1 LAWGASEK
9 ISSPWLHISNESLQ
23 LKFRWS
29 MAETRRQPLLGSL
42 PSMESIH
49 DERAV
54 SAQVGRWAELALAIG
69 GFGIGTGE
77 FVMMG
82 LLPDVAGNFS
92 VSIPSAGHVISAY
105 ALGVVVGA
113 PLISVAAARWSRWR
127 LLLALMTFFAVGNF
141 ASALAPGYVS
151 LIAIRFLAGLPHGA
165 YFGVASLVAASLA
178 PANERA
184 RAVGRMMLGLTGAT
198 LAGVPLATWLG
209 QLFGWRAAYVLVG
222 GIGVLT
228 CALIS
233 RFVPRAGPVEG
244 ASPAREL
251 SALAHKQVWLTLG
264 VGSIGFGGLFCVYSY
279 ITPTLTDVS
288 GLPVRYVPFVLA
300 VFGGGMIL
308 GNLLGAWLADR
319 ALMRAIGALLIWN
332 VIVLGTF
339 SLVAP
344 HAWMA
349 VAVVLLIGTG
359 VAIVPALQVRLMDV
373 AGDAQ
378 TLAAALNHSAF
389 NIANALGAW
398 LGGLAIAG
406 GFGWASTGWIGALL
420 ALGGLFIFALSVA
433 EEGRRGRYNA
443 LARTGA

>member
-1 LAWGASEK
+1 METISE
-9 ISSPWLHISNESLQ
+9 
-23 LKFRWS
+23 
-29 MAETRRQPLLGSL
+29 
-42 PSMESIH
+42 
-49 DERAV
+49 ERAS
-54 SAQVGRWAELALAIG
+54 SARAARWAELALAIG

-82 LLPDVAGNFS
+82 LLPDVAANFN
-92 VSIPSAGHVISAY
+92 VSIPAAGHIISAY
-105 ALGVVVGA
+105 ALGVVLGA
-113 PLISVAAARWSRWR
+113 PLISVAAARWSRRR
-127 LLLALMTFFAVGNF
+127 LLLALMAFFAVGNF
-141 ASALAPGYVS
+141 ASALAPGYAS
-151 LIAIRFLAGLPHGA
+151 LIGIRFLAGLPHGA
-165 YFGVASLVAASLA
+165 YFGVASLVAASLV
-178 PANERA
+178 PFSQRA

-209 QLFGWRAAYVLVG
+209 QLYGWRAAYVLVG
-222 GIGVLT
+222 SIGVLT
-228 CALIS
+228 CVLIA
-233 RFVPRAGPVEG
+233 RCVPRDGPVEG

-251 SALAHKQVWLTLG
+251 SALSHKQVWLTLG

-279 ITPTLTDVS
+279 ITPTLTQVS
-288 GLPVRYVPFVLA
+288 GLPLRYVPFVLA

-308 GNLLGAWLADR
+308 GNLIGSWLADR
-319 ALMRAIGALLIWN
+319 TLMRAIGALLIWN

-349 VAVVLLIGTG
+349 TVVVLLIGTG

-406 GFGWASTGWIGALL
+406 GLGWASTGWVGALL

-433 EEGRRGRYNA
+433 EEGRRDRRSA
-443 LARTGA
+443 LAHELP

>member
-1 LAWGASEK
+1 
-9 ISSPWLHISNESLQ
+9 
-23 LKFRWS
+23 
-29 MAETRRQPLLGSL
+29 MT
-42 PSMESIH
+42 
-49 DERAV
+49 AV
-54 SAQVGRWAELALAIG
+54 AARWAELALAIG

-92 VSIPSAGHVISAY
+92 VSIPAAGHVISAY
-105 ALGVVVGA
+105 ALGVVLGA
-113 PLISVAAARWSRWR
+113 PLISVAAAGWSRQR
-127 LLLALMTFFAVGNF
+127 LLLALMTFFALGNF

-151 LIAIRFLAGLPHGA
+151 LIGIRFLAGLPHGA

-209 QLFGWRAAYVLVG
+209 QVFGWRAAYVLVG
-222 GIGVLT
+222 SIGVLT
-228 CALIS
+228 CVLIS
-233 RFVPRAGPVEG
+233 RLVPRAGPVEG

-251 SALAHKQVWLTLG
+251 SALSHKQVWLTLG
-264 VGSIGFGGLFCVYSY
+264 VGSVGFGGLFCVYSY
-279 ITPTLTDVS
+279 ITPTLTEVS
-288 GLPVRYVPFVLA
+288 GLSVHYVPFVLA

-308 GNLLGAWLADR
+308 GNLIGSWLADR

-332 VIVLGTF
+332 VIALGTF

-349 VAVVLLIGTG
+349 TVVVLFIGTG

-406 GFGWASTGWIGALL
+406 GLGWASTGWVGALL
-420 ALGGLFIFALSVA
+420 ALTGLLIFAASVA
-433 EEGRRGRYNA
+433 EEGRSGRSTV
-443 LARTGA
+443 LVRSGA

>member
-1 LAWGASEK
+1 
-9 ISSPWLHISNESLQ
+9 LQ
-23 LKFRWS
+23 LKFPWRT
-29 MAETRRQPLLGSL
+29 AETLPQPALHSL
-42 PSMESIH
+42 PSMETISE
-49 DERAV
+49 ERAS
-54 SAQVGRWAELALAIG
+54 SARAGHWAELALAVG

-82 LLPDVAGNFS
+82 LLPDVASNFS
-92 VSIPSAGHVISAY
+92 VSIPAAGHIISAY

-113 PLISVAAARWSRWR
+113 PLISVAAARWSRQR

-141 ASALAPGYVS
+141 VSALAPGYAS
-151 LIAIRFLAGLPHGA
+151 LIGIRFLAGLPHGA
-165 YFGVASLVAASLA
+165 YFGVASLVAASLVPVA
-178 PANERA
+178 ERA

-222 GIGVLT
+222 SIGVLT
-228 CALIS
+228 CVLIS
-233 RFVPRAGPVEG
+233 RFVPRDGPVEG

-251 SALAHKQVWLTLG
+251 GALSHKQVWLTLG
-264 VGSIGFGGLFCVYSY
+264 VGSIGFGGVFCVYSY
-279 ITPTLTDVS
+279 ITPTLTQIS

-319 ALMRAIGALLIWN
+319 TLMRAIGALLMWN

-349 VAVVLLIGTG
+349 TVVVLLIGTG

-406 GFGWASTGWIGALL
+406 GLGWASTGWVGALL

-433 EEGRRGRYNA
+433 EEGRRDRNSA
-443 LARTGA
+443 LAHELP